1 MLLSP
6 RRTTDPGFRVTYSVS
21 SSGRCLVHFAKDRSS
36 ELLHFSICWTL
47 LLGIWVASEFIVTI
61 IVIIIIMMMMIIIMI
76 MIIMLL
82 TCFFIIFLNTLTTCH
97 AFLRAYSLHVSGPK
111 WCVAGWSD
119 SSRHDANHYVT
130 RWHTMRRF
138 IFG

>member
-1 MLLSP
+1 
-6 RRTTDPGFRVTYSVS
+6 
-21 SSGRCLVHFAKDRSS
+21 
-36 ELLHFSICWTL
+36 

-61 IVIIIIMMMMIIIMI
+61 IIIIIIMMMMIIIMI

-97 AFLRAYSLHVSGPK
+97 AYYSLHVSGPK

-138 IFG
+138 IFGCNDYIDYTNH